1 MGHLPAALVSV
12 PTRLVLVP
20 EWVLLVVLH
29 SVALVSP
36 AVLRRLECPLPDSE
50 VLHHPVWVLH
60 LQVWADCRHPWVLE
74 VPRHQGSWVPQ
85 VAAPSL
91 LSHPVDSLLLAL
103 AVPHHLLPLL
113 AVLMEVVLLLSPL
126 LLAVSALHLVRILQA
141 LRVHQVKLAP
151 MAQLEEYIPTD
162 YG

>member
-1 MGHLPAALVSV
+1 
-12 PTRLVLVP
+12 
-20 EWVLLVVLH
+20 VV
-29 SVALVSP
+29 
-36 AVLRRLECPLPDSE
+36 
-50 VLHHPVWVLH
+50 
-60 LQVWADCRHPWVLE
+60 
-74 VPRHQGSWVPQ
+74 
-85 VAAPSL
+85 APSL